1 MFGDDEEIRSYKD
14 LADDYRRGMERQDK
28 LIATMQVELDAK
40 DALCKAVIESL
51 RDVEQHIAA
60 GKGEWGSSGY
70 VRDSVWDGWIGG
82 QLALR
87 HVLQRAGIDPD
98 GEGRP

>member
-1 MFGDDEEIRSYKD
+1 MSEQNE
-14 LADDYRRGMERQDK
+14 K
-28 LIATMQVELDAK
+28 LRA
-40 DALCKAVIESL
+40 AVIESL
-51 RDVEQHIAA
+51 RDVEHRIAK

-98 GEGRP
+98 GEGQS